1 VSRRSCTTRIAA
13 LAALA
18 ALVPAPAAAAPGSL
32 LGAVD
37 PLVGTDED
45 APDFGTGGGSGATF
59 PGAMVPFGMV
69 QPSPDTVPSEANYA
83 GGYSFRDRRIRGFS
97 LTHFS
102 GAGCTGFRDVPLV
115 PTAAPVTVAPPVRG
129 SSDLQPRYVARFSHR
144 RERAAPGDYRVVLD
158 PGTRAAIATEVTA
171 TPRVAAFRLR
181 FPRTASA
188 SVLLNAG
195 GSAMANGHAAVA
207 LDPRR
212 REISGTAE
220 GGGFCYQP
228 GRYRVFFV
236 VRFGRPFAASGA
248 WQEQALRPGARR
260 ASDRSDGPPSSYA
273 PAPGAPRSLPGNPS
287 TTAQAGA
294 YATFDARR
302 RRTVEARV
310 ALSFVSVAAARRNLA
325 AEAPARRR
333 FGALRGAARAR
344 WARLLGRVRVRGG
357 RRADRTSLATALYH
371 ALLHPSTFSDADG
384 RYRGMDGRVHRARG
398 FTKLAN
404 VSGWDVYR
412 SQVPLLALL
421 APGRGDDLAASL
433 VADARESGCLPR
445 WPYANVQTNVM
456 VGDPSVPVLAG
467 LDALGTGRRT
477 ARAAL
482 RAMRRGATR
491 PCRTANGDYTQREGL
506 EGYLR
511 RGWVPHDLNVDV
523 TAHTFTARDRPWGSA
538 ATTLEYALADFALSR
553 MAARHGDRAGAA
565 RFRRQAGAW
574 RALVD
579 PSTRT
584 IRPRR
589 ADGSFVPVPP
599 DGDEGFVEGSAA
611 QYGWLVPH
619 DPAGLAAAL
628 GGRRAAADRLE
639 RHLARLNAGPRSAFA
654 FLGNEPGL
662 GAPWLLNRLGRP
674 WRTQAVVRRALLEL
688 YRPSP
693 GGMPGNDDGGTLSA
707 WWVFGALGLYP
718 AVPGDDLLAIGSP
731 LFRRVTLRL
740 PRVGTVR
747 IAAPRAARSRPY
759 VHGLRLDGR
768 AVRRPWLRAT
778 RLRDGA
784 TLRFDLGARPDRRWG
799 AARSAAP
806 PSSRPAEPA
815 AAAQA
820 ANSVR
825 SGSRS
830 PRRTA
835 RSTSTHASPRAS
847 ASTRAC
853 GLTCWAASTPRQSA
867 IAGSQRIRSR

>member
-1 VSRRSCTTRIAA
+1 MLQAAAGTVAAVPGRSRATLTAVLAA

-18 ALVPAPAAAAPGSL
+18 HAAAAPAAGAASGRL

-37 PLVGTDED
+37 PFVGTDEG
-45 APDFGTGGGSGATF
+45 AADFGTGGGSGATF
-59 PGAMVPFGMV
+59 PGATVPFGMV
-69 QPSPDTVPSEANYA
+69 QPGPDTVPSEANYA
-83 GGYSFRDRRIRGFS
+83 GGYSFRDSRIRGFS
-97 LTHFS
+97 MTHFS
-102 GAGCTGFRDVPLV
+102 GAGCTGFRDVPLI

-129 SSDLQPRYVARFSHR
+129 SSDLQPRYVARISHR
-144 RERAAPGDYRVVLD
+144 RERAAAGDYRVVLD
-158 PGTRAAIATEVTA
+158 PGTRDAIATEVTA
-171 TPRVAAFRLR
+171 TTRVAAVRLR
-181 FPRTASA
+181 FPRTRTA
-188 SVLLNAG
+188 SVLLDAG
-195 GSAMANGHAAVA
+195 GSAMANGHAAVTV
-207 LDPRR
+207 DPRR

-228 GRYRVFFV
+228 GRYRVFFAA
-236 VRFGRPFAASGA
+236 RFSRPFAAAGT
-248 WQEQALRPGARR
+248 WEEQALRPGTRS

-273 PAPGAPRSLPGNPS
+273 PAPGGPRALPGNPS

-294 YATFDARR
+294 YATFDAWR

-325 AEAPARRR
+325 AEAPPRRA
-333 FGALRGAARAR
+333 FAALRSAARAR

-384 RYRGMDGRVHRARG
+384 RYRGMDGRVHRAHG

-421 APGRGDDLAASL
+421 APRAADHLAASL

-445 WPYANVQTNVM
+445 WPYAHVQTNVM
-456 VGDPSVPVLAG
+456 VGDPSVPILAG
-467 LDALGTGRRT
+467 LDAFGAGRRT
-477 ARAAL
+477 AHAAL

-491 PCRTANGDYTQREGL
+491 PCRTENGDYTQREGL
-506 EGYLR
+506 DGYLR
-511 RGWVPHDLNVDV
+511 LGWVPHDLDVDA

-553 MAARHGDRAGAA
+553 MAARHGDGAAAA
-565 RFRRQAGAW
+565 RFRRQAGTW

-579 PSTRT
+579 PATRT
-584 IRPRR
+584 FRPRR
-589 ADGSFVPVPP
+589 ADGSFVPVAP

-619 DPAGLAAAL
+619 DPAGLAAAY
-628 GGRRAAADRLE
+628 GGRSAAAERLE

-662 GAPWLLNRLGRP
+662 GTPWLFDWLGRP
-674 WRTQAVVRRALLEL
+674 WRAQAVVRRALLEL

-693 GGMPGNDDGGTLSA
+693 GGLPGNDDGGTLSA
-707 WWVFGALGLYP
+707 WWAFGALGLFP
-718 AVPGDDLLAIGSP
+718 AVPGEDLLAVGSP
-731 LFRRVTLRL
+731 LFPDVILRL
-740 PRVGTVR
+740 PRLGTVR

-768 AVRRPWLRAT
+768 AVRRPWLRAAD
-778 RLRDGA
+778 LRGGA
-784 TLRFDLGARPDRRWG
+784 TLRFDLRARPDGRWG
-799 AARSAAP
+799 AAPSAAP
-806 PSSRPAEPA
+806 PSFPP
-815 AAAQA
+815 
-820 ANSVR
+820 
-825 SGSRS
+825 G
-830 PRRTA
+830 
-835 RSTSTHASPRAS
+835 
-847 ASTRAC
+847 
-853 GLTCWAASTPRQSA
+853 
-867 IAGSQRIRSR
+867 